1 MSDSESVKNEAE
13 SRLFVSPIATP
24 LASDKLVKK
33 LLKLTKKMTKD
44 KKVKKGIKETTK
56 ASKKKGADGLVLIA
70 ADISPVDVLTHLPI
84 ICETQSV
91 PYIYV
96 PSREAIGG
104 ACSTKRPTAWVFI
117 ENPGEDAKSYSKFE
131 QCVNIVKKQNPYL

>member
-1 MSDSESVKNEAE
+1 MSDSDQVKTVEE
-13 SRLFVSPIATP
+13 SRLFISPIATP
-24 LASDKLVKK
+24 VASDKLTTK

-56 ASKKKGADGLVLIA
+56 ATKKKGSNGIVLIA
-70 ADISPVDVLTHLPI
+70 ADISPVDVITHLPL
-84 ICETQSV
+84 ICEAANI

-104 ACSTKRPTAWVFI
+104 ACSTKRPTA
-117 ENPGEDAKSYSKFE
+117 
-131 QCVNIVKKQNPYL
+131 